1 MLLTSTLLS
10 CAPTADLEV
19 TAQKCKIDLEANVTN
34 ALVFDRQ
41 IAFQNENTEIFH
53 FDLTANQF
61 VCAQDK
67 DMRLLQKFQGEKAK
81 TVYLSASELHQN
93 IKNVNFSQSAATGL
107 STTEYAE
114 NFCKNIGFY
123 YIFGISD
130 QGSEVIGCQP
140 SELTQSAIMF
150 KKTSENKA
158 PVTIA
163 AMGIYTPIINK
174 QLNSSE

>member
-1 MLLTSTLLS
+1 MKKLFIVIFSLIFWNSNLYAEEIRSRFGFYITVPS
-10 CAPTADLEV
+10 
-19 TAQKCKIDLEANVTN
+19 N
-34 ALVFDRQ
+34 F